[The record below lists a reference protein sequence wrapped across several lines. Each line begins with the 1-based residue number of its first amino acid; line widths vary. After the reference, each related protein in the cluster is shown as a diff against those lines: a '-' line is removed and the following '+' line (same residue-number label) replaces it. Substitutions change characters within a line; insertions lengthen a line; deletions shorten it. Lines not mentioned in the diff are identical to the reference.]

1 MAPNGEQH
9 TEGPYESQVY
19 AGEQTSDI
27 EQSAR
32 HDPDFQTQWNRAE
45 VQAYISGQQTAE
57 LSDDVRMGDD
67 RAITDTP
74 NWMGFA
80 SQQLY
85 DMATQQNS
93 PTTADT
99 LGRAFNDGG
108 NDLAD
113 AANRLLSAVS
123 KLDNAWTGVA
133 ADSAKNALTPLASA
147 AGGAG
152 TSAQLMSAQMS
163 QQSAAAAEVRKLPS
177 PQEFNVDQALTAAL
191 TGGLP
196 ALQAD
201 LKAQKDAAD
210 AVKREQVSYLSAY
223 TQSLAAVDAQTPSFI
238 APKQTVGGGG
248 GDRSSISGERVGSP
262 NVGNLYNGPGGGTST
277 GGPSGGYHGV
287 APGGEGQQL
296 TPGYGDGEGGDD
308 YTNIPGVTP
317 GSGTNASGW
326 NAGNPGP
333 NPSMPGP
340 ASGPTTGG
348 GPPSAGAGGFGG
360 GFGNFGGGGAGGAG
374 GAGQAPRGGLPAG
387 AGGSGPPA
395 VAPRG
400 GMGPGGR
407 GGAPMG
413 GAPGRRGE
421 GEEDDEHQRP
431 SYLVEGDPDS
441 AFGNDQ
447 MTAPSVIG
455 DEED

>member
-32 HDPDFQTQWNRAE
+32 HDPDYQTQWNRAE
-45 VQAYISGQQTAE
+45 VQAYIASQQAAE
-57 LSDDVRMGDD
+57 LSGDVRMGDD
-67 RAITDTP
+67 RAIGAVP
-74 NWMGFA
+74 NWM
-80 SQQLY
+80 SY
-85 DMATQQNS
+85 DSTLLHKMATERNV
-93 PTTADT
+93 PATADT
-99 LGRAFNDGG
+99 LGQGFNTGG

-177 PQEFNVDQALTAAL
+177 PQEFNVDQALNAAI

-201 LKAQKDAAD
+201 MKAQKDAAD
-210 AVKREQVSYLSAY
+210 AVKREQVSYLTAY
-223 TQSLAAVDAQTPSFI
+223 TATLSAVDAQTPSFI
-238 APKQTVGGGG
+238 APPPTIGGGG
-248 GDRSSISGERVGSP
+248 SEGGSIGGERVGSP
-262 NVGNLYNGPGGGTST
+262 NIGTVYNGPGGTST
-277 GGPSGGYHGV
+277 GGPVGGHHGV
-287 APGGEGQQL
+287 APIGQDGNYL
-296 TPGYGDGEGGDD
+296 PGDGDGDD
-308 YTNIPGVTP
+308 YTSIPGVTP

-326 NAGNPGP
+326 NPATSTGP
-333 NPSMPGP
+333 SPSLP
-340 ASGPTTGG
+340 GPTTGG
-348 GPPSAGAGGFGG
+348 GPSAGPSAGAGGFGG
-360 GFGNFGGGGAGGAG
+360 GFGNFGSGAGGAG
-374 GAGQAPRGGLPAG
+374 AGVPKGGLP

-395 VAPRG
+395 AAPRG
-400 GMGPGGR
+400 GMVPGGMGGR
-407 GGAPMG
+407 GGGPMG
-413 GAPGRRGE
+413 GAPGGRRGE

>member
-19 AGEQTSDI
+19 AGEQTQNI
-27 EQSAR
+27 EESAR
-32 HDPDFQTQWNRAE
+32 HDPDFQTQWNRSE
-45 VQAYISGQQTAE
+45 VQAYIASQQSAE
-57 LSDDVRMGDD
+57 LSGDVRMGDD

-74 NWMGFA
+74 NWMGYS
-80 SQQLY
+80 SQQLF
-85 DMATQQNS
+85 DSATMQNT

-99 LGRAFNDGG
+99 LGQAFNTGG

-133 ADSAKNALTPLASA
+133 ADSAKGALTPLASA
-147 AGGAG
+147 AGSAG

-177 PQEFNVDQALTAAL
+177 PQEFNVDQALNAAL

-210 AVKREQVSYLSAY
+210 AVKREQVSYLTAY
-223 TQSLAAVDAQTPSFI
+223 TATLAAVDAQTPSFI
-238 APKQTVGGGG
+238 APPPTVGGGG
-248 GDRSSISGERVGSP
+248 NDGSSIGGERVGSP
-262 NVGNLYNGPGGGTST
+262 NIGTMYSGPGGGTSH
-277 GGPSGGYHGV
+277 GGPSGGHTGI
-287 APGGEGQQL
+287 APGGENGQGY
-296 TPGYGDGEGGDD
+296 TPGDGDGDD
-308 YTNIPGVTP
+308 YTSIPGVTP

-326 NAGNPGP
+326 NPTTSTGP
-333 NPSMPGP
+333 SPNLP
-340 ASGPTTGG
+340 GPTTGAPSG
-348 GPPSAGAGGFGG
+348 GPSAGAGGFGG
-360 GFGNFGGGGAGGAG
+360 GFGNFGSGAGGAG
-374 GAGQAPRGGLPAG
+374 GANAIPKGGLP

-395 VAPRG
+395 AAPRG
-400 GMGPGGR
+400 GMMPAGMGGGR
-407 GGAPMG
+407 GGGPMG
-413 GAPGRRGE
+413 GAAGGRRGE

>member
-1 MAPNGEQH
+1 MAPNGQQN
-9 TEGPYESQVY
+9 TEGPYETQVY
-19 AGEQTSDI
+19 AGEQTTDLERS
-27 EQSAR
+27 SR
-32 HDPDFQTQWNRAE
+32 NDPDFQTQWNRAQ
-45 VQAYISGQQTAE
+45 VQAYIAGQQAAE

-74 NWMGFA
+74 NWMGFS

-85 DMATQQNS
+85 DMATQKNA

-99 LGRAFNDGG
+99 LGQAFNTGG

-133 ADSAKNALTPLASA
+133 ADSAKNALTPLATA
-147 AGGAG
+147 AGTAG

-163 QQSAAAAEVRKLPS
+163 QQSAAAAEVRKLPA
-177 PQEFNVDQALTAAL
+177 PQEFNVDQALNAAL

-210 AVKREQVSYLSAY
+210 AVKREQVSYLTAY
-223 TQSLAAVDAQTPSFI
+223 TASLAAVDAQTPSFI
-238 APKQTVGGGG
+238 APPQTIGGGG
-248 GDRSSISGERVGSP
+248 NDNNSIGGERVGSP
-262 NVGNLYNGPGGGTST
+262 SIGSVYNGPGGTST
-277 GGPSGGYHGV
+277 GGPSGGHSGI
-287 APGGEGQQL
+287 APVGDNGQFQ
-296 TPGYGDGEGGDD
+296 PGDGSGNGDD
-308 YTNIPGVTP
+308 YTGIPGVTP
-317 GSGTNASGW
+317 GSGTNTSGW
-326 NAGNPGP
+326 NPATSTGP
-333 NPSMPGP
+333 NPSLP
-340 ASGPTTGG
+340 GPTTGA
-348 GPPSAGAGGFGG
+348 GPSAGPSAGAGGFGG
-360 GFGNFGGGGAGGAG
+360 GFGNFGSGAGGGAGA
-374 GAGQAPRGGLPAG
+374 APKGGLPAG
-387 AGGSGPPA
+387 GSGPSSA
-395 VAPRG
+395 APRG
-400 GMGPGGR
+400 GMVPAGMGGR
-407 GGAPMG
+407 GGGPMG
-413 GAPGRRGE
+413 GAPGGRRGE

>member
-19 AGEQTSDI
+19 AGEQTRNL
-27 EQSAR
+27 EETAR
-32 HDPDFQTQWNRAE
+32 HDPDYQSQWNRAE
-45 VQAYISGQQTAE
+45 VQAYIASQQSAE

-74 NWMGFA
+74 NWMTYP
-80 SQQLY
+80 SSQLY
-85 DMATQQNS
+85 SMATEQNT

-99 LGRAFNDGG
+99 LGQAFNTGG

-133 ADSAKNALTPLASA
+133 ADSARNALTPLASA

-163 QQSAAAAEVRKLPS
+163 QQSAAAAEVRKLPA

-210 AVKREQVSYLSAY
+210 AVKREQVSYLTAY
-223 TQSLAAVDAQTPSFI
+223 TSSLAAVDAQTPSFI
-238 APKQTVGGGG
+238 APPPSIGSGGSDSG
-248 GDRSSISGERVGSP
+248 SIGGERVGSP
-262 NVGNLYNGPGGGTST
+262 NVGTLYTGPDGGTST
-277 GGPSGGYHGV
+277 GGPVGGHHGI
-287 APGGEGQQL
+287 APVGEDGHAL
-296 TPGYGDGEGGDD
+296 VPGYGEDDGD

-317 GSGTNASGW
+317 GSGTSASGL
-326 NAGNPGP
+326 NPTTSTGPGP
-333 NPSMPGP
+333 SLPGP
-340 ASGPTTGG
+340 TAGG
-348 GPPSAGAGGFGG
+348 TSAGPSAGAGGFGG
-360 GFGNFGGGGAGGAG
+360 GFGNFGSGAGGAG
-374 GAGQAPRGGLPAG
+374 GPSAAPKGGLP

-395 VAPRG
+395 AAPRG
-400 GMGPGGR
+400 GMVPGGGGR
-407 GGAPMG
+407 GGGPMG